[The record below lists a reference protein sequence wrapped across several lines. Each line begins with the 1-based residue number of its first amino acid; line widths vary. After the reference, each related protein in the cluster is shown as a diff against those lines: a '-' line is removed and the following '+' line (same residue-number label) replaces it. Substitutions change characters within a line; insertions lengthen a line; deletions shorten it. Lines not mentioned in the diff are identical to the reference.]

1 MKKELLIK
9 KQLDKIGRQVY
20 LRDGE
25 WTSMPFNACISHLWR
40 KKSTRFEDEYT
51 QLGVVSK
58 DYYLYIGPYNH
69 NICELS
75 DESLLLIEGEE
86 FEFKCKDPVCFGDR
100 VIYYT
105 GILRKLKGEGS
116 LDA

>member
-9 KQLDKIGRQVY
+9 AQIDKIGRQIY
-20 LRDGE
+20 LQDGD

-40 KKSTRFEDEYT
+40 KKSSDFEPDYT
-51 QLGVVSK
+51 ELGKVSR

-69 NICELS
+69 NICDLS
-75 DESLLLIEGEE
+75 DDTVVLMDGEK
-86 FEFKCKDPVCFGDR
+86 FIFRCKDPVLFGSNA
-100 VIYYT
+100 IYYT